1 MPRTGPTRTRSEGGH
16 PVCPR
21 SDCPSC
27 AEQMTDTTRWSCER
41 RPDASLDVRFGGTF
55 DAVVGRN
62 DANAAPRINQR
73 WRESRNGRMAKEKLT
88 WVHLTTQ
95 HVSSINVRHVM
106 LRSMRRTARVQGSS
120 LQILL
125 MILRSSSRNGEL
137 FHILSGNE
145 TADMRIMV
153 ELQNSLFDKRQSFDM
168 MQTTKKETAFAKW
181 SPRYLNARRA
191 MT

>member
-1 MPRTGPTRTRSEGGH
+1 M
-16 PVCPR
+16 CPR

-27 AEQMTDTTRWSCER
+27 AEQMTDATHWSCEL
-41 RPDASLDVRFGGTF
+41 RPDASPDRRFGGTF

-62 DANAAPRINQR
+62 DANAAPQINHR
-73 WRESRNGRMAKEKLT
+73 WRESRNGRMAKDKLT

-95 HVSSINVRHVM
+95 HVSSINMHHVM

-145 TADMRIMV
+145 TADMRTVSCSSCESGIMV
-153 ELQNSLFDKRQSFDM
+153 ELQNSLFDMRQSFDM
-168 MQTTKKETAFAKW
+168 MQTTKKKLHLRSGHRDILMLVT
-181 SPRYLNARRA
+181 P
-191 MT
+191 

>member
-1 MPRTGPTRTRSEGGH
+1 MVLHGAIHMPRTGPTRTRSEGGH

-27 AEQMTDTTRWSCER
+27 AEQMTDATRWSCAR
-41 RPDASLDVRFGGTF
+41 RRDAPPDRRFGGTL
-55 DAVVGRN
+55 VGRN

-73 WRESRNGRMAKEKLT
+73 WRISGNDRMTKEKLT

-95 HVSSINVRHVM
+95 HVSSNNMRHVV

-125 MILRSSSRNGEL
+125 MILRSSSRNGAL
-137 FHILSGNE
+137 
-145 TADMRIMV
+145 
-153 ELQNSLFDKRQSFDM
+153 
-168 MQTTKKETAFAKW
+168 
-181 SPRYLNARRA
+181 
-191 MT
+191 

>member
-1 MPRTGPTRTRSEGGH
+1 MLGVDCTFDIRVWVLRCVEYFELVFMSDCCVKAVMHKPSFDVSSSWPHGFDDAIHMPRTGPTRTRSEGGH

-27 AEQMTDTTRWSCER
+27 AEQMTDTTRWSCAR
-41 RPDASLDVRFGGTF
+41 RPDAPPDRRFGGTL

-95 HVSSINVRHVM
+95 HVSSIIMHHVM

-125 MILRSSSRNGEL
+125 MILRSSSRNGAL
-137 FHILSGNE
+137 
-145 TADMRIMV
+145 
-153 ELQNSLFDKRQSFDM
+153 
-168 MQTTKKETAFAKW
+168 
-181 SPRYLNARRA
+181 
-191 MT
+191 